1 MQCYSYIIIITAL
14 FIIKVFEDN
23 NNKRIKEV
31 M

>member
-1 MQCYSYIIIITAL
+1 MQCYSYIIIVTAL
-14 FIIKVFEDN
+14 FIIKIFEDN

>member
-1 MQCYSYIIIITAL
+1 MQCYSYIIIVTAL
-14 FIIKVFEDN
+14 FIIKVFEEN

>member
-1 MQCYSYIIIITAL
+1 MQCYSYIIIVTAL